1 MALTVNEEIYYRN
14 LFNDFGMSLPAT
26 AKVDVFDITSTVSTR
41 TLTATPASSAPVFI
55 RKNNILLRY
64 TTDYTI
70 SGTTVTFVSN
80 LINGDTVIAVY
91 EV

>member
-14 LFNDFGMSLPAT
+14 LFNDFGMSAPAA
-26 AKVDVFDITSTVSTR
+26 AKVDVFDITGTVSTR
-41 TLTATPASSAPVFI
+41 TLTATPASTSPVFI

-70 SGTTVTFVSN
+70 SGATITFVSN
-80 LINGDTVIAVY
+80 LVNEDTVIAVY
-91 EV
+91 EI

>member
-14 LFNDFGMSLPAT
+14 LINDFGISKAT
-26 AKVDVFDITSTVSTR
+26 KSVVDNFAITSTVSTR
-41 TLTATPASSAPVFI
+41 TLSATPAATSPVFI
-55 RKNNILLRY
+55 RKNNVLLRY

-80 LINGDTVIAVY
+80 LINGDYVIATY